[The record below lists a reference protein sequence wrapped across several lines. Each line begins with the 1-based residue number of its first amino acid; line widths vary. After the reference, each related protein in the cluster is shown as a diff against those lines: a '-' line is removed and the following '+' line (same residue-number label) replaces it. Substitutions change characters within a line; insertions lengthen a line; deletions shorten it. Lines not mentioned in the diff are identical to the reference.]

1 MYQGSF
7 VSLITPFN
15 DQLEIDSKKL
25 QELVLWHLDEKSDG
39 LVIGCTTGEGSS
51 LNIEEKRYLLK
62 IVLDVAK
69 KKIPVILA
77 VNSLVDRDS
86 IFLTKQAKEL
96 GVDGCLVAVPCYSK
110 SEESKYFEYFYE
122 VSKVGV
128 PLIICHDPQIQGIKL
143 SARILS
149 ELSTLP
155 HVMGIQEGS
164 GESCITEDILSS
176 CCTTIF
182 SGRDAATYNLMQKG
196 AQGSIS
202 NIANIIP
209 SVWARLISL
218 YFNKEYDKALFLQKK
233 HEQLSN
239 ALILENSSLA
249 IKYALSLTQRCLPY
263 IRTFTPPL
271 QEASQEAI
279 KKAMRHLS
287 LI

>member
-7 VSLITPFN
+7 VSLVTPFN
-15 DQLEIDSKKL
+15 EKLEIDNKKL

-39 LVIGCTTGEGSS
+39 LVIGCSTGEGSS

-62 IVLDVAK
+62 IVLDVTK
-69 KKIPVILA
+69 KNIPVILA
-77 VNSLVDRDS
+77 VNGLNDRDS
-86 IFLTKQAKEL
+86 VFLTKQAKEL
-96 GVDGCLVAVPCYSK
+96 GADGCLITVPCYSK
-110 SEESKYFEYFYE
+110 SEEFKYFQYFYE
-122 VSKVGV
+122 VSKVGI
-128 PLIICHDPQIQGIKL
+128 PLIICHDPQIHGVKL
-143 SARILS
+143 SARVLS

-155 HVMGIQEGS
+155 HIMGIQEGS
-164 GESCITEDILSS
+164 GEPCITEDILSS
-176 CCTTIF
+176 CYTTIF
-182 SGRDAATYNLMQKG
+182 SGRDATTQNLIQKG

-218 YFNKEYDKALFLQKK
+218 YFNKEHDKALFLQKK

-239 ALILENSSLA
+239 ALILENSSLS

-263 IRTFTPPL
+263 IRTSTLPL
-271 QEASQEAI
+271 QESSQEAI
-279 KKAMRHLS
+279 KKAMKQLS